1 MCYKRLNRAQKD
13 AEHQIFDT
21 TKKQPRTSLLGTNL
35 DGQIIIKLYL

>member
-21 TKKQPRTSLLGTNL
+21 TKKKKL
-35 DGQIIIKLYL
+35 DEQTLMDN